1 MISQTWVQSLFALD
15 STANVVV
22 GGDFNEYVQTTTV
35 FASFDDLLTEID
47 EASNLDPVERYTYV
61 FDQNS
66 EQLDHMFVSP
76 AIANRGGVRVEHVHV
91 NNWAPAIT
99 ARGSDHDP
107 SVAQLRIC

>member
-1 MISQTWVQSLFALD
+1 M
-15 STANVVV
+15 
-22 GGDFNEYVQTTTV
+22 
-35 FASFDDLLTEID
+35 LTEAD
-47 EASNLDPVERYTYV
+47 VAADVPDVERYTYL

>member
-1 MISQTWVQSLFALD
+1 MASQKFVKDLLKKDPGAHIVLAGDCNEFFQTRSVYAPFA
-15 STANVVV
+15 
-22 GGDFNEYVQTTTV
+22 G
-35 FASFDDLLTEID
+35 LLTEAD
-47 EASNLDPVERYTYV
+47 EAAGVPAVERYTYL

-66 EQLDHMFVSP
+66 QQLDHMFVSL

>member
-66 EQLDHMFVSP
+66 EQLDHIFLSP
-76 AIANRGGVRVEHVHV
+76 SIVNRGTQVQHVHV
-91 NNWAPAIT
+91 NNWAANEND
-99 ARGSDHDP
+99 AASDHDP
-107 SVAQLRIC
+107 SVARILLCG